1 MRILSFSTVAAFVA
15 GMVTLTV
22 GTWQAAVSQQLS
34 ELTGYGALMSSAEGV
49 FTPADVPSMTIDTS
63 YHAAAVEPVSGGA
76 ALPMIIGSLLILL
89 ALMVHALLL
98 LRRERTVPVHQARS
112 PRAEQP
118 QRVYW
123 MSLRVW

>member
-1 MRILSFSTVAAFVA
+1 MRLLSFSAAAAFVA

-34 ELTGYGALMSSAEGV
+34 ELTGYGALMSSAEGP
-49 FTPADVPSMTIDTS
+49 FTSADVPLMSIDTS
-63 YHAAAVEPVSGGA
+63 YHAAAEPVSSGA

-98 LRRERTVPVHQARS
+98 LRRERTVPVHEARS

-118 QRVYW
+118 RRVYW